1 MEDVVIRVGSTT
13 ESISSTRRTEIEE
26 LATLLQEDGCSVAIE
41 ERERIPGIPECY
53 GVVWA
58 ETVAIF
64 IGTSVGSGLIGAI
77 VTDVYN
83 TAKKWTRE
91 QWRKETEAYPNDR
104 VRSQSFTLYGPDE
117 KPILYWKISYEGESE
132 EVYREIEQEHEDKPG
147 HDN

>member
-1 MEDVVIRVGSTT
+1 M
-13 ESISSTRRTEIEE
+13 
-26 LATLLQEDGCSVAIE
+26 
-41 ERERIPGIPECY
+41 
-53 GVVWA
+53 
-58 ETVAIF
+58 
-64 IGTSVGSGLIGAI
+64 GSGLIGAI

>member
-1 MEDVVIRVGSTT
+1 V
-13 ESISSTRRTEIEE
+13 EE
-26 LATLLQEDGCSVAIE
+26 LAALLREDGRSVAVE
-41 ERERIPGIPECY
+41 ERERIPERY

-83 TAKKWTRE
+83 TAKRWARD
-91 QWRKETEAYPNDR
+91 QWKTKPEARPGGR

-117 KPILYWKISYEGESE
+117 KPILYWKVSYEGEKE
-132 EVYREIEQEHEDKPG
+132 EIYQETEPKPDDDPSNG
-147 HDN
+147 